1 MRELSLHIL
10 DALENSLEAGAT
22 AIELTIE
29 EDMRADRLTI
39 AVRDNGRGMS
49 KAQLDRVFDPFF
61 TTRTTRHVG
70 LGVPLFKAA
79 AQRCNGDLT
88 VTSQPGEG
96 TTLQAIFQ
104 HSHIDR
110 APLGDIQGTLLAV
123 ILAAASDVPPH
134 PVIPSEARN
143 LTPSE
148 ARNLTPSEARNLTRN
163 IHYLHR
169 VDGQEFEF
177 STADMRAEL
186 GEIPLTLPPV
196 RKWLQ
201 KFIAEGEEKLS
212 LLPAPVSGASLG
224 EENLRRKS
232 Q

>member
-29 EDMRADRLTI
+29 EDMRADRLAITI
-39 AVRDNGRGMS
+39 RDNGRGMS
-49 KAQLDRVFDPFF
+49 KAQVDRIFDPFF

-134 PVIPSEARN
+134 LVIPISVIPSEARN

-148 ARNLTPSEARNLTRN
+148 ARNLIRN

-177 STADMRAEL
+177 STADVRAEL
-186 GEIPLTLPPV
+186 GDIPLTLPPV
-196 RKWLQ
+196 RKWLR

-212 LLPAPVSGASLG
+212 PLPAPVSGASLG

>member
-39 AVRDNGRGMS
+39 TIRDNGRGMS

-96 TTLQAIFQ
+96 TTLLATFQ

-143 LTPSE
+143 LI
-148 ARNLTPSEARNLTRN
+148 RN

-201 KFIAEGEEKLS
+201 EFIAEGEEKLS
-212 LLPAPVSGASLG
+212 PLSAPVSGAFLG